1 MQLVAEV
8 VVAYLAW
15 MEVMRLP
22 TLERTV
28 KIAAPAA
35 SHLVLHSYMQ
45 HSSRQ
50 RELTEIEPHPEEAQ
64 VYALP
69 SQRALST
76 DLSLTVALPAENLE

>member
-15 MEVMRLP
+15 MEVVRLL

-50 RELTEIEPHPEEAQ
+50 RELTEIKPHLEKAQ

-69 SQRALST
+69 SQRAPSP
-76 DLSLTVALPAENLE
+76 DLSLAAALPAENLE